1 MSKIVLEHV
10 GKKYGKKCILQDVS
24 VTFSSGNVYGLIG
37 ENGAGK
43 TVLLRMICG
52 LSTVTEGTVHC
63 DGKQVGKDVEF
74 LENCGVIIETPG
86 FLLNKTGKDNLLYL
100 DSLAHKPDAEK
111 VKRAMQACGLD
122 SESRKKV
129 GAYSLGMRQ
138 RLGIAQ
144 AIMDN
149 PNILILDE
157 PTNGLDKQGV
167 RDVCR
172 IIKEAK
178 SQGKLII
185 LASHHMEEIEDVCD
199 KVYRIQNHN
208 LYEYKNDIPQTL
220 HHPFIN

>member
-1 MSKIVLEHV
+1 MSQIVLERV
-10 GKKYGKKCILQDVS
+10 GKKYGKKRILQDIS

-52 LSTVTEGTVHC
+52 LSTVTEGSVYC
-63 DGKQVGKDVEF
+63 DGKQIGKDIEF

-86 FLLNKTGKDNLLYL
+86 FLLNKTGMDNLLYL
-100 DSLAHKPDAEK
+100 DSLTHKPDAEK
-111 VKRAMQACGLD
+111 VKRAMRVCGLD
-122 SESRKKV
+122 PESRKKV
-129 GAYSLGMRQ
+129 GTYSLGMRQ

-144 AIMDN
+144 AIMDA
-149 PNILILDE
+149 PDILILDE

-167 RDVCR
+167 RDVLR

-178 SQGKLII
+178 IQGKLII

-199 KVYRIQNHN
+199 KVYRIQECK
-208 LYEYKNDIPQTL
+208 LCEYNSNDL
-220 HHPFIN
+220 